1 MPRSTRLRSASPAP
15 AQPPTA
21 GGASPARKRPGP
33 KARIGRADLLRIAE
47 RVLDAEGLDA
57 ISMRRLAS
65 EVGMTPMAV
74 YRHVPS
80 KDALL
85 EALVEHVLS
94 HVDFSAP
101 RGTRWSE
108 HARIAVRSLWR
119 QMHQHPWLVS
129 LLLRG
134 PVLNR
139 GVFRASESAFLVL
152 REAGFDD
159 ETAIRVLRV
168 LVGYTVGFAS
178 LAIARRGVGA
188 ERYREIPAD
197 EFPMRASLAPRLGPF
212 DKVQF
217 EFGLDAIIAGL
228 ESHRSRK

>member
-1 MPRSTRLRSASPAP
+1 MPRPPRSRATSAASAELPAASDAAPAP
-15 AQPPTA
+15 
-21 GGASPARKRPGP
+21 KRRGP

-47 RVLDAEGLDA
+47 RILDAEGLDA

-85 EALVEHVLS
+85 DALVEHVLS
-94 HVDFSAP
+94 RLDFSAP
-101 RGTRWSE
+101 ARTPWSE
-108 HARIAVRSLWR
+108 HARIAVRSLWK

-134 PVLNR
+134 PLLNR
-139 GVFRASESAFLVL
+139 GVFRASESAFHVL
-152 REAGFDD
+152 RDAGFDD

-178 LAIARRGVGA
+178 LAIARRGVDA
-188 ERYREIPAD
+188 KRYREVPAD
-197 EFPMRASLAPRLGPF
+197 EFPTRAALAPHLGPF

-228 ESHRSRK
+228 EEHRARE